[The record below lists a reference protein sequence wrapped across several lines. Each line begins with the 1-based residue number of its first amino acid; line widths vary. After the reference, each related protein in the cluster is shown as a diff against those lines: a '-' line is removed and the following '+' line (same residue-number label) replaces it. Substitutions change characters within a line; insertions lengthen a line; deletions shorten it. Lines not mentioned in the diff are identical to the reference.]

1 MMLDKAKL
9 SKKPNFDNGLYTKSA
24 LPALIFSW
32 VLCNI
37 YSAKLDYPW
46 NYGVITQPSYIMA
59 FFLNEKVFFTNK
71 R

>member
-37 YSAKLDYPW
+37 YVEASLRNWLVYKL
-46 NYGVITQPSYIMA
+46 TS
-59 FFLNEKVFFTNK
+59 
-71 R
+71 